1 MYEHVLML
9 FFKRQVNCIF
19 FGKQNKTKIQKPT
32 LFLMLPKWMRQL
44 PAGPSSLERH
54 VKRRY
59 NTSVT
64 EKMKSLPEKALERAL
79 GG

>member
-1 MYEHVLML
+1 MYEHLLML

-19 FGKQNKTKIQKPT
+19 LENKTKPKIQKPT
-32 LFLMLPKWMRQL
+32 LFLMLPKWIRQL
-44 PAGPSSLERH
+44 PAGPSSLERN
-54 VKRRY
+54 VKRCY

-64 EKMKSLPEKALERAL
+64 EKTKSLPEKALERAL